1 MGVPIL
7 TYIALRSALLVI
19 ALLVIAPPVVATTV
33 GAPLVIA
40 PIVRRVSSRPLFPL
54 AAMALE
60 AP

>member
-7 TYIALRSALLVI
+7 TYIALRS

-54 AAMALE
+54 AVMALE

>member
-19 ALLVIAPPVVATTV
+19 APPVVATMV
-33 GAPLVIA
+33 VAPLVIA
-40 PIVRRVSSRPLFPL
+40 PVVVRASTFYLFLLFPL
-54 AAMALE
+54 AVMALE